1 MMLKKLFRSLQAKVI
16 ISLTTLF
23 LIVIGSII
31 YANMWGHTKDLKGKN
46 IEAGLD
52 LSNAIY
58 RSIIFPMSRGDSLAI
73 KEQLADLRQGNKD
86 IEVLLFGFNKKIV
99 YASKTEK
106 EGADLAQ
113 QIHDPSFAAALDT
126 MLTDG
131 KSVETG
137 YEEIIGDKRYFSILL
152 PILNENRCYHC
163 HGSSHH
169 VLGGLIVRQLNEKV
183 YASIADLRSKNLALG
198 LGGALLVT
206 FLVYFLIAKMV
217 IKPVHMLKDQAE
229 AIAKGDLTHHSTL
242 KSNDE
247 LGDLADSFA
256 HMNEYLNKTI
266 GIVEDSAINLA
277 EGASE
282 QASAV
287 EETSSSIEEIS
298 SMMKKNADNSQE
310 GNSLMDATKQI
321 LADGNISMKDLANSL
336 QETSAASDNIGK
348 IIKTIQ
354 EIAFQTNL
362 LALNAAVEAARA
374 GEAGSGFAV
383 VAEEVRNLAIR
394 SAEAAQNT
402 EKLIEDIIHKI
413 KKGTDLVQKT
423 DDKYREGAVSTNKVS
438 EIISEI
444 ASAIKEQ
451 SEGIDQV
458 NMAILEID
466 KVAQSSAGAAEEL
479 SASVSVFKTDRHYN
493 QKSGNTGYGAEKKNT
508 SNTPLKSH
516 ADPANMVKDKQI
528 STCKTKEVKP
538 NQIIPLG
545 DDDFK
550 DF

>member
-1 MMLKKLFRSLQAKVI
+1 MMLNKLFRSLQAKVI
-16 ISLTTLF
+16 ISLTGLF
-23 LIVIGSII
+23 LVVIGSII
-31 YANMWGHTKDLKGKN
+31 YANMWGHAKDLKDKN

-106 EGADLAQ
+106 EGTDLAQ
-113 QIHDPSFAAALDT
+113 QIHDPSFAGALDA
-126 MLTDG
+126 MLTNG
-131 KSVETG
+131 KSAETG
-137 YEEIIGDKRYFSILL
+137 YEETIGGQRYFSILL

-183 YASIADLRSKNLALG
+183 YASIADLRFKNLALG

-206 FLVYFLIAKMV
+206 LLVYFLIAKMV
-217 IKPVHMLKDQAE
+217 IKPVYMLKDQAE

-242 KSNDE
+242 KSSDE
-247 LGDLADSFA
+247 LGALADSFS
-256 HMNEYLNKTI
+256 HMNQYLNKTI

-310 GNSLMDATKQI
+310 GNKLMDATKQI
-321 LADGNISMKDLANSL
+321 LAEGNISMKDLANSL

-423 DDKYREGAVSTNKVS
+423 DEKYREGAVSTNKVS

-479 SASVSVFKTDRHYN
+479 SASVSVFKTDRHYD
-493 QKSGNTGYGAEKKNT
+493 QKSGLTGYDAEKKNT
-508 SNTPLKSH
+508 SNTPQKSH
-516 ADPANMVKDKQI
+516 TDLTKMVKGKQI
-528 STCKTKEVKP
+528 STSKTKETKP
-538 NQIIPLG
+538 NQIIPLD